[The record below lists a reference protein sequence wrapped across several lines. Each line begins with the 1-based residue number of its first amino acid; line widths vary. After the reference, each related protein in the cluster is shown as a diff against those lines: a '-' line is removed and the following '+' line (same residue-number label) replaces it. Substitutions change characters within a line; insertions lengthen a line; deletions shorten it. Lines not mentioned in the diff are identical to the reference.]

1 MNPNDWEVRDAEKRC
16 SEDPSLEGLLVQFLS
31 LCDGNSLEPS
41 PRQDSCW
48 GRGGETPAEGDSRGV
63 AGVPQGAEP
72 SSTPRTGQGTDLGWV
87 THLPRPCQLSLRW
100 DS

>member
-1 MNPNDWEVRDAEKRC
+1 MNPDDWEVRDAEKRC
-16 SEDPSLEGLLVQFLS
+16 SEPSLEGLLVQFLS

-41 PRQDSCW
+41 PLQDSCW
-48 GRGGETPAEGDSRGV
+48 GRGGGAPAEGDSRGV
-63 AGVPQGAEP
+63 TGVSQGAEP

-87 THLPRPCQLSLRW
+87 THLPRPCQLSPRW